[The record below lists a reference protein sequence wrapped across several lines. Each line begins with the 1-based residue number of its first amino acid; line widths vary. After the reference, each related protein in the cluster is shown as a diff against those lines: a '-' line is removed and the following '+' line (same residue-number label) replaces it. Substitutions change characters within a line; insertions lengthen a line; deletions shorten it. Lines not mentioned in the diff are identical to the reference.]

1 MTHRNEAG
9 TPPHGEDPLG
19 LDPRAPSRTDGAS
32 DIPPAPS
39 LPEDDALT
47 TGDPETPPPSPE
59 DESFTSP
66 VRRFPDASDEDSRT
80 AGNGASASAFEEPA
94 LEDDPLSTGG
104 LRLPAARRPA
114 GDDPLRSGEF
124 GGFSPED
131 DPLISGGLRR
141 SVPGRFAG
149 DDPLTSGEFD
159 RRPGAAA
166 GEEDPLTSPVFR
178 ARPEEELFK
187 KGGLRGRPSRWG
199 VRNEPPPSGES
210 VNGFRQ
216 ESFHQISQ
224 DDPFSAPASYDRGS
238 AGDDQ
243 GMGGETGRSAEA
255 GTDEDDPLT
264 SGEFGR
270 PGTSGMFD
278 GDPLTSAEFGWR
290 MAAEASGEDPL
301 EGRRSRRPMVPE
313 DDPLTSAEYRVPRS
327 AELEARRAEAE
338 AAASAERAGDAAGT
352 AENAEDPSDGPGE
365 AVVEAVE
372 ATEPAADEDASEDAE
387 ADERAEPKAELEVK
401 AEPEVKAEAEA
412 ELEIA
417 EVPEVP
423 LAEPETPA
431 EPEARAGDVAFAER
445 LEALERLVELGD
457 GRLDEEL
464 VAEASTLLERA
475 GERMRLSGEYTVVAL
490 AGGTGSGKSSLFNA
504 VCGLEL
510 SPSGM
515 RRPMTS
521 SAHACVWG
529 HDGAGPLLDW
539 LGIDKR
545 FRYAR
550 AGTLGPKGEEGD
562 SLEGLVLIDLP
573 DHDSIQAVH
582 RAEVDRFV
590 GVADLLVWVVDP
602 QKYADAALHRDY
614 IVPFAQ
620 HASVTL
626 IVLNQVDRLQ
636 PEEVDDCVSDLRRLL
651 ESEGLAS
658 PHIVTTS
665 AVTEGGV
672 DGLREVLARAV
683 TAQSARADRLGA
695 DLDGLVERFA
705 VLAEGGPVPVEIDE
719 ERAEGL
725 VDALTVAAGVPAV
738 AESMESAYELRAA
751 DYVGWP
757 FARWAAALRRD
768 PLRMIRLTELRDEL
782 RGAFTG
788 PMGAQQGEVDN
799 ALHGI
804 TDGVTGDVPEPWRR
818 SLRAAGRSNASEL
831 PEALGKALR
840 EVVPSFNQVPRWW
853 WLVRIWQLLLVVL
866 AVLGAVWVVLLVVY
880 GVFGL
885 ADSPGGLLG
894 DTGILPWVLLLVS
907 CLVGMGALTAA
918 ACRNV
923 VALSA
928 ARHGE
933 KIVSTMR
940 ESLARVADEKVLTP
954 VATELSVLEDFRAA
968 VSDARR

>member
-19 LDPRAPSRTDGAS
+19 LDPHAPSRTDGATDTPS
-32 DIPPAPS
+32 APS
-39 LPEDDALT
+39 PTEDDALT
-47 TGDPETPPPSPE
+47 GESETPPP
-59 DESFTSP
+59 
-66 VRRFPDASDEDSRT
+66 V
-80 AGNGASASAFEEPA
+80 
-94 LEDDPLSTGG
+94 
-104 LRLPAARRPA
+104 
-114 GDDPLRSGEF
+114 
-124 GGFSPED
+124 PED
-131 DPLISGGLRR
+131 DPLTSPAFRVRRSSDASEEDTLTSGGFRPPSSSR
-141 SVPGRFAG
+141 SAEE
-149 DDPLTSGEFD
+149 DDPLTSGEFGD
-159 RRPGAAA
+159 SASDDDPLTSGEFRRSIFASA
-166 GEEDPLTSPVFR
+166 EDDPLTSPAFPVR
-178 ARPEEELFK
+178 RPQDDPFL

-199 VRNEPPPSGES
+199 LRGDPLTSGEFGRPT
-210 VNGFRQ
+210 VNGTNGN
-216 ESFHQISQ
+216 ESPAGDALRRVAFHQISQ
-224 DDPFSAPASYDRGS
+224 DDPLGAPDLEDRDPSPDGQ
-238 AGDDQ
+238 D
-243 GMGGETGRSAEA
+243 
-255 GTDEDDPLT
+255 TDEESSLSPVAGMDKDDPLT

-270 PGTSGMFD
+270 PGTSGVFD

-290 MAAEASGEDPL
+290 MAAAASEEEPP
-301 EGRRSRRPMVPE
+301 EVRRYRRPVVPE

-327 AELEARRAEAE
+327 AELEALRAEAE
-338 AAASAERAGDAAGT
+338 AAAAGKAEPPVEETDGEAESAEAVEDIES
-352 AENAEDPSDGPGE
+352 AEA
-365 AVVEAVE
+365 VEAVE
-372 ATEPAADEDASEDAE
+372 DAEGVETADAAESGADEEDPGAGGPAE
-387 ADERAEPKAELEVK
+387 DELPAEDG
-401 AEPEVKAEAEA
+401 
-412 ELEIA
+412 LEIA
-417 EVPEVP
+417 EVPEAPVE
-423 LAEPETPA
+423 EPE
-431 EPEARAGDVAFAER
+431 EPEESEARPGDVAFGKR
-445 LEALERLVELGD
+445 LEALELLIELGE

-464 VAEASTLLERA
+464 ISEASTLLERA
-475 GERMRLSGEYTVVAL
+475 GERMRLSGDHTVVTL

-521 SAHACVWG
+521 SAHVCVWG

-539 LGIDKR
+539 LDIDKR

-550 AGTLGPKGEEGD
+550 AGTPGPKGSGEENP
-562 SLEGLVLIDLP
+562 LEGLVLIDLP

-590 GVADLLVWVVDP
+590 AVADLLVWVVDP

-620 HASVTL
+620 HAAVTL
-626 IVLNQVDRLQ
+626 IVLNQIDRLQ

-651 ESEGLAS
+651 ESEGLAA

-672 DGLREVLARAV
+672 DGLREVLAQAV
-683 TAQSARADRLGA
+683 VAQSARADRLGA
-695 DLDGLVERFA
+695 DLDKVVERFA
-705 VLAEGGPVPVEIDE
+705 VLAEGGPVPVEIDD

-757 FARWAAALRRD
+757 FARWTARLRRD
-768 PLRMIRLTELRDEL
+768 PLRTIRLTELREEL

-804 TDGVTGDVPEPWRR
+804 TDGVTADVPEPWRR
-818 SLRAAGRSNASEL
+818 SLRAAGRVNASEL
-831 PEALGKALR
+831 PEALGEALR

-853 WLVRIWQLLLVVL
+853 WLVRIWQLLLVL
-866 AVLGAVWVVLLVVY
+866 FAFLGTIWVVLLVVY

-885 ADSPGGLLG
+885 ADSPGLLA
-894 DTGILPWVLLLVS
+894 DTGILPWVVLLVS
-907 CLVGMGALTAA
+907 CLFGMGALTAA

-940 ESLARVADEKVLTP
+940 ERLARVADEKVLTP
-954 VATELSVLEDFRAA
+954 VAAELSVLADFRTA